1 MKAKRIVAYSLVACL
16 AAPVVG
22 LAEDRSDADSSHPTQ
37 WVKDSAITATI
48 KTKLAAEH
56 LSSLSK
62 IRVETDM
69 NGIVWL
75 SGTAESQQEADK
87 AVEVARAT
95 EGVIRDRKST
105 RLNSSHSGESRMPSS
120 A

>member
-1 MKAKRIVAYSLVACL
+1 MKTKRIVVLSLAACL
-16 AAPVVG
+16 VAPVVG
-22 LAEDRSDADSSHPTQ
+22 VAQDRSDADSSHPTQ
-37 WVKDSAITATI
+37 WVKDSAITASI

-75 SGTAESQQEADK
+75 SGTADSQQEADK
-87 AVEVARAT
+87 AVEVARGT
-95 EGVIRDRKST
+95 EGVVRVKNDLVIRPEAR
-105 RLNSSHSGESRMPSS
+105 
-120 A
+120 